1 MLDVF
6 VFAYKF
12 GNIVRLNFAGKLFMV
27 LTMHDVSSDKNT

>member
-12 GNIVRLNFAGKLFMV
+12 GNIVRLNFDGKLFGV
-27 LTMHDVSSDKNT
+27 LTMNDVSSDKNT